1 MASFYAIMGVL
12 QQQIQAALTTPA
24 IVVAGLTV
32 VPATGVG
39 WPPLKVLQDV
49 ARAGTANVPISIY
62 DRKIGRNTTRWLP
75 EVVAQTIVP
84 ATLTTAL
91 SRAIIPPLTATTITL
106 GATVTP
112 GDAVSALL
120 SYPGKGSAAQVAVGG
135 SSDTPTTLA
144 AALAAQIN
152 ADTTLNTWVTATAAG
167 PVVTLSNIMSN
178 VTLGLQSYT
187 GNGGTQ
193 TMEIARRERSV
204 QITCWSRTQ
213 QIREG
218 VVDPINNMIATDE
231 LNFGLTMPDGTVAR
245 LCYVND
251 FDIEDDTLEDVYRHD
266 FMVSIEYPVTVLDQ
280 LYAVLAPIVGITV
293 ENAALGT

>member
-1 MASFYAIMGVL
+1 
-12 QQQIQAALTTPA
+12 
-24 IVVAGLTV
+24 
-32 VPATGVG
+32 
-39 WPPLKVLQDV
+39 
-49 ARAGTANVPISIY
+49 
-62 DRKIGRNTTRWLP
+62 
-75 EVVAQTIVP
+75 
-84 ATLTTAL
+84 
-91 SRAIIPPLTATTITL
+91 
-106 GATVTP
+106 
-112 GDAVSALL
+112 
-120 SYPGKGSAAQVAVGG
+120 
-135 SSDTPTTLA
+135 
-144 AALAAQIN
+144 
-152 ADTTLNTWVTATAAG
+152 
-167 PVVTLSNIMSN
+167 MSN